1 MEPIILASRIRAPYE
16 KRGTLEDW
24 HEDAGRLAKGHRLAT
39 LAISTALA
47 SPLLY
52 VGGYESGG
60 VHFFGRSSIGKT
72 SSLRLAAS
80 VWGRGAEG
88 GNLRSWRS
96 TANAL
101 EATLAGAC
109 DVGLVIDEIGQID
122 GRDLGAALYMA
133 ANGIGKQRMRAD
145 ASLRDAYT
153 WRLLT
158 LSSGEDAVEVKLT
171 QDNKRNA
178 RAGQLAR
185 MLDVPVSEHNGAFGD
200 NITDFDGGAFAA
212 ECMRAATTAY
222 GTAGPAFVRGLFA
235 HSLTPRADR
244 ARDKVRGAVDDF
256 IVKLGLRLD
265 GQTLRAAQR
274 FGLIAFAGE
283 LAVEYG
289 IAAWEVGAADEAAR
303 WAFNRWLDARGGVI
317 PYEARRA
324 VAQVRHFIEAHGD
337 SRFEDLDLPSDPDRR
352 PVVNR
357 AGFRE
362 GKGDDRRWY
371 VPPEVW
377 RMEICAGLDAHDV
390 AKTLAELD
398 MLEPDHKGGK
408 LAKNK
413 KLRGQTQ
420 RFYCLKPRIFEGWG
434 EPE

>member
-1 MEPIILASRIRAPYE
+1 MMEPILLASHIRAPYE

-24 HEDAGRLAKGHRLAT
+24 REDAGRLAKGHRLAT

-60 VHFFGRSSIGKT
+60 VHVYGRSSIGKT

-109 DVGLVIDEIGQID
+109 DIGLAIDEIGQIA
-122 GRDLGAALYMA
+122 GRELGAALYMA
-133 ANGIGKQRMRAD
+133 TTGIGKQRMRAD

-153 WRLLT
+153 WRLLV
-158 LSSGEDAVEVKLT
+158 LSSGEDPIEAKLNE
-171 QDNKRNA
+171 DKKRSV

-185 MLDVPVSEHNGAFGD
+185 MLDVPMSTNNGAFGD
-200 NITDFDGGAFAA
+200 DLTDFDGGAFAA
-212 ECMRAATTAY
+212 ECVRASTTAY
-222 GTAGPAFVRGLFA
+222 GTAGPEFVRKLFA
-235 HSLTPRADR
+235 SSRTPGVSS
-244 ARDKVRGAVDDF
+244 ARDEVRGAVEDF
-256 IVKLGLRLD
+256 IGKLGLRLD

-283 LAVEYG
+283 LAVEHG
-289 IAAWEVGAADEAAR
+289 IVPWEVGSAAEAAR
-303 WAFNRWLDARGGVI
+303 WAFDRWLEARGGVI

-324 VAQVRHFIEAHGD
+324 IAQVRHFIEAHGD
-337 SRFEDLDLPSDPDRR
+337 SRFEDLDLPSDPDRK

-362 GKGDDRRWY
+362 GKGENRRWY
-371 VPPEVW
+371 VPPEIW
-377 RMEICAGLDAHDV
+377 RTEICAGLDAHDV
-390 AKTLAELD
+390 AKTLRHVGARPQGENGEVQEGGRQGATLLRAE
-398 MLEPDHKGGK
+398 
-408 LAKNK
+408 A
-413 KLRGQTQ
+413 
-420 RFYCLKPRIFEGWG
+420 
-434 EPE
+434 